1 MKKTI
6 LICGLIVLLLTGCS
20 TSTKEKTTDIHSF
33 EGTIVECEQK
43 SMIVRPNESEDE
55 YKSSDKFKIDYVDGF
70 DSCNVGDVVKITYEG
85 EINEIYPAQIS
96 VTKIELKSEEKNNV
110 LKKINSI
117 VENGPIMSSNPFD
130 YIKASQKTYDELLD
144 KPEETFRY
152 AFSDLIQSYENNKS
166 DLINYIEALLCS
178 EINTNFK
185 YDFESASDYIE
196 KYKEFLSTDY
206 KSFNKYDIYA
216 KLILNEV

>member
-55 YKSSDKFKIDYVDGF
+55 YKSSDKFNIDYVDSF

-85 EINEIYPAQIS
+85 EINEIYPAQIG
-96 VTKIELKSEEKNNV
+96 VTNIELKSSEKT
-110 LKKINSI
+110 
-117 VENGPIMSSNPFD
+117 MF
-130 YIKASQKTYDELLD
+130 
-144 KPEETFRY
+144 
-152 AFSDLIQSYENNKS
+152 
-166 DLINYIEALLCS
+166 
-178 EINTNFK
+178 
-185 YDFESASDYIE
+185 
-196 KYKEFLSTDY
+196 
-206 KSFNKYDIYA
+206 
-216 KLILNEV
+216 